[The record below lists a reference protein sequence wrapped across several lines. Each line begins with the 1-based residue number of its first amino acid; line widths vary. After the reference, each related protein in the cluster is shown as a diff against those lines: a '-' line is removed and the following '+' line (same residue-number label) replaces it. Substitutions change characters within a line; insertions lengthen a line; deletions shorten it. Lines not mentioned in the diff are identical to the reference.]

1 MNPANKNAILRKA
14 SALTAAEL
22 CWGQQTEVQA
32 QSADGL
38 LGIQAGVS
46 WLDCSQQV
54 YIQYKNTNEMMMV

>member
-1 MNPANKNAILRKA
+1 MNSVCKNAILHEA

-32 QSADGL
+32 KTADGL
-38 LGIQAGVS
+38 LGTQAGVR

-54 YIQYKNTNEMMMV
+54 